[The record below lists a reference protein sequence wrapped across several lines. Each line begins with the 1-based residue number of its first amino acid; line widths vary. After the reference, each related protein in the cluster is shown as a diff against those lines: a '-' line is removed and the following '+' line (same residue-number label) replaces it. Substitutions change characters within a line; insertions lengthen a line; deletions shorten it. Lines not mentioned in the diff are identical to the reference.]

1 MEANLERPRNHPEHI
16 PMGFTVQ
23 GIQITCPKFVLLRN
37 LGGLGGF
44 NQIFHYVFRPF
55 FDCRADHVL
64 YYPQA
69 ALWVVGF
76 GSLVSEFADGDTR
89 GLFLLPLWLLVHVML
104 SL

>member
-23 GIQITCPKFVLLRN
+23 GVQITYPKFVLFRN

-55 FDCRADHVL
+55 FDCWAAHVL

-76 GSLVSEFADGDTR
+76 GSLVSGCGRFDAR
-89 GLFLLPLWLLVHVML
+89 GLFYG
-104 SL
+104 